1 MQLAERH
8 IIKSTENRFVEI
20 DGLAFKS
27 KNLYNVANY
36 VIRQS
41 FVYGWGYINY
51 NEMNRLMKSHQAYKD
66 LPAKVSQQI
75 LMILD
80 KNWQAFFEAVKA
92 DNIEQTKFT
101 GSPKLPK
108 YKDKV
113 KGRNL
118 VYTIQAIS
126 SKQLKKGIIHL
137 SGTNILIKTLVK
149 PEQICQVRLVPKC
162 DSYVIEVI
170 YNACA
175 EPCDYAQGKLRR
187 SKPESTDEN
196 QKELVASI
204 DLGLNNL
211 VALTSNQ
218 PGFVPLLINGR
229 PLKSINQFY
238 NKRKTDLQ
246 SQLKGSRKTSCRIQR
261 LTRCRNQKIENYL
274 HQASRLIINLLIE
287 RNIGTLVIGKNLEWK
302 NEINLG
308 KQTNQNFVTIPHA
321 RFIEMLKYKAELV
334 GIKVI
339 VQEESYT
346 SQSNFL
352 NLDPIPVYGSID
364 ALDVTF
370 SGQRIKRGLYKKSC
384 GQLINADVNG
394 SYNIMR
400 KAIPNALCNGI
411 ESCVVQPRRVNP
423 LEVKAKGEGCN
434 ASHGTVIDDYTF
446 TSYLCPVVQGCV
458 TIVYSFGKSSRNF
471 KLRQSWNC
479 FINTLG

>member
-27 KNLYNVANY
+27 KNLCNAANY

-51 NEMNRLMKSHQAYKD
+51 NEMNRLMKYHQVYKE
-66 LPAKVSQQI
+66 LPAKVSQQT

-80 KNWQAFFEAVKA
+80 KNWKSFFEAVKA
-92 DNIEQTKFT
+92 YKIEPTRFT
-101 GSPKLPK
+101 GRPKLPK

-113 KGRNL
+113 KGRNIL

-170 YNACA
+170 YD
-175 EPCDYAQGKLRR
+175 E
-187 SKPESTDEN
+187 PESTIDEN

-238 NKRKTDLQ
+238 NKRSSRLQ
-246 SQLKGSRKTSCRIQR
+246 CQLKGNRKISPRIQR
-261 LTRCRNQKIENYL
+261 LTRCRNQKVDNYL
-274 HQASRLIINLLIE
+274 HHASRLIINLLTTKQ
-287 RNIGTLVIGKNLEWK
+287 IGTLVIGKNAQWK
-302 NEINLG
+302 TEIDLG
-308 KQTNQNFVTIPHA
+308 KQTNQNFVSIPHS
-321 RFIEMLKYKAELV
+321 RLIEMLEYKARLI

-339 VQEESYT
+339 VQEESYR
-346 SQSNFL
+346 SRSNFL
-352 NLDPIPVYGSID
+352 GLEPIPFYGKTEKEP
-364 ALDVTF
+364 VFT
-370 SGQRIKRGLYKKSC
+370 GKRIKRGLYKTSV
-384 GQLINADVNG
+384 GQLINSDVNAA
-394 SYNIMR
+394 YNIFR
-400 KAIPNALCNGI
+400 KAIPNAFSNGI
-411 ESCVVQPRRVNP
+411 ESCVVQPVVNP
-423 LEVKAKGEGCN
+423 LKVKVKGEGLN
-434 ASHGTVIDDYTF
+434 ASHVN
-446 TSYLCPVVQGCV
+446 
-458 TIVYSFGKSSRNF
+458 K
-471 KLRQSWNC
+471 
-479 FINTLG
+479 

>member
-20 DGLAFKS
+20 DGLAFQS
-27 KNLYNVANY
+27 KNLYNAANY
-36 VIRQS
+36 VIRQN
-41 FVYGWGYINY
+41 FLYGWGYLNY
-51 NEMNRLMKSHQAYKD
+51 NKMAQLMKSHQAYKA

-75 LMILD
+75 LMRLD
-80 KNWQAFFEAVKA
+80 KNWQGFFEAIKA
-92 DNIEQTKFT
+92 YKNEPTKFT

-113 KGRNL
+113 KGRNIL

-126 SKQLKKGIIHL
+126 SKQLKKGIIKL

-149 PEQICQVRLVPKC
+149 LEQICQVRLVPKC

-170 YNACA
+170 YD
-175 EPCDYAQGKLRR
+175 E
-187 SKPESTDEN
+187 PESTIDEN

-238 NKRKTDLQ
+238 NKRKAHLQ
-246 SQLKGSRKTSCRIQR
+246 SQLKGSRKTSSRLGC
-261 LTRCRNQKIENYL
+261 LTRCRNQKVDHYL
-274 HQASRLIINLLIE
+274 HHTSRFIINLLIE
-287 RNIGTLVIGKNLEWK
+287 RKIGTLVIGKNLQWK

-308 KQTNQNFVTIPHA
+308 KQTNQNFVTVPHA
-321 RFIEMLKYKAELV
+321 RLIEMLEYKAVLV
-334 GIKVI
+334 GIRVM

-346 SQSNFL
+346 SQSSFL
-352 NLDPIPVYGSID
+352 NLDPIPVYGNSD
-364 ALDVTF
+364 AQKQVF
-370 SGQRIKRGLYKKSC
+370 SGQRIKRGLYKTSS
-384 GQLINADVNG
+384 GRLINADVNG

-400 KAIPNALCNGI
+400 KAIPNVFNNGI
-411 ESCVVQPRRVNP
+411 GSCVVQPRRVNP
-423 LEVKAKGEGCN
+423 LEVKKKGEGLN
-434 ASHGTVIDDYTF
+434 ASHVM
-446 TSYLCPVVQGCV
+446 Q
-458 TIVYSFGKSSRNF
+458 
-471 KLRQSWNC
+471 
-479 FINTLG
+479 

>member
-8 IIKSTENRFVEI
+8 IIKSTEHRFVEI

-27 KNLYNVANY
+27 KNLYNAANY

-51 NEMNRLMKSHQAYKD
+51 NEMNRLMKSHQTYKD

-80 KNWQAFFEAVKA
+80 KNWQAFFAAVKA
-92 DNIEQTKFT
+92 YKLEPTRFT
-101 GSPKLPK
+101 GRPKLPK

-118 VYTIQAIS
+118 LVYTIGAIS
-126 SKQLKKGIIHL
+126 SKQLKKGLIEL

-149 PEQICQVRLVPKC
+149 PERVCQVRLVPKC

-170 YNACA
+170 YH
-175 EPCDYAQGKLRR
+175 E
-187 SKPESTDEN
+187 PESTIDEN
-196 QKELVASI
+196 QKEAIASI

-238 NKRKTDLQ
+238 NKRKARLQ
-246 SQLKGSRKTSCRIQR
+246 SQLKGNRQTSSRIQR
-261 LTRCRNQKIENYL
+261 LTRCRHQKVDNYL
-274 HQASRLIINLLIE
+274 HHASRQIVNLLGA
-287 RNIGTLVIGKNLEWK
+287 RKIGTLVIGKNVQWK

-308 KQTNQNFVTIPHA
+308 KKTNQNFVSIPHA
-321 RFIEMLKYKAELV
+321 RLIEMLKYKAELI

-339 VQEESYT
+339 EQEESYT
-346 SQSNFL
+346 SKSNFL
-352 NLDPIPVYGSID
+352 NLDPIPVYGHIGTF
-364 ALDVTF
+364 DVTF
-370 SGQRIKRGLYKKSC
+370 SGQRIKRGLYKTSS
-384 GQLINADVNG
+384 GRLINADVNG
-394 SYNIMR
+394 SYNILR
-400 KAIPNALCNGI
+400 KAIPNAFSNGI

-423 LEVKAKGEGCN
+423 LEVKAKGEGLN
-434 ASHGTVIDDYTF
+434 ASHVM
-446 TSYLCPVVQGCV
+446 
-458 TIVYSFGKSSRNF
+458 
-471 KLRQSWNC
+471 
-479 FINTLG
+479 

>member
-20 DGLAFKS
+20 DGLAFQS
-27 KNLYNVANY
+27 KNLYNAANY
-36 VIRQS
+36 VIRQN
-41 FVYGWGYINY
+41 FLYGWGYLNY
-51 NEMNRLMKSHQAYKD
+51 NKMAQLMKSHQAYKA

-92 DNIEQTKFT
+92 YNIEQKKIT
-101 GSPKLPK
+101 GRPKLPK

-113 KGRNL
+113 KGRNIL

-137 SGTNILIKTLVK
+137 SGTNILIKTKIK

-170 YNACA
+170 YD
-175 EPCDYAQGKLRR
+175 E
-187 SKPESTDEN
+187 PESTDEN

-238 NKRKTDLQ
+238 NKRKAHLQ
-246 SQLKGSRKTSCRIQR
+246 SQLKGSRKTSRRIQR
-261 LTRCRNQKIENYL
+261 LTRCRNQKIDNYL
-274 HQASRLIINLLIE
+274 HHASRSLINLLRE
-287 RNIGTLVIGKNLEWK
+287 RKIGTLVIGKNVQWK
-302 NEINLG
+302 NLINLG
-308 KQTNQNFVTIPHA
+308 KQTNQNFVTVPHA
-321 RFIEMLKYKAELV
+321 RFIEMLEYKAALV
-334 GIKVI
+334 GIRVM

-346 SQSNFL
+346 SQSSFL
-352 NLDPIPVYGSID
+352 NLDPIPVYGSIG

-370 SGQRIKRGLYKKSC
+370 SGQRIKRGLYKTSC

-394 SYNIMR
+394 SYNILR
-400 KAIPNALCNGI
+400 KAIPNVFNNGI
-411 ESCVVQPRRVNP
+411 GSCVVQ
-423 LEVKAKGEGCN
+423 L
-434 ASHGTVIDDYTF
+434 
-446 TSYLCPVVQGCV
+446 
-458 TIVYSFGKSSRNF
+458 
-471 KLRQSWNC
+471 
-479 FINTLG
+479 